1 MYKNNQRTQHNE
13 CLICQKKIDNRP
25 SIVHIV
31 QSLPLC
37 LDCIHQFD
45 IINKTIDFYHYP
57 LTILYYYNTF
67 FQSLL
72 YQYKGLYDYALK
84 DTFLCLFLKEFKE
97 YYHDYIIVLAPSS
110 LEDNK
115 VRLFNP
121 NEAIAL
127 TFSHN
132 IFTGL
137 YKKEKY
143 KQSNLSYHER
153 QKVKEKIGIYN
164 GGLLTNK
171 KVLIFDD
178 VITSGSTLLTC
189 LSLVESYHP
198 QKIELFVLSTRHSSF
213 L

>member
-1 MYKNNQRTQHNE
+1 MYKNNQKTQYNE
-13 CLICQKKIDNRP
+13 CLICQKNLYNKP
-25 SIVHIV
+25 SIVHMI

-37 LDCIHQFD
+37 LECIHQLD

-84 DTFLCLFLKEFKE
+84 DTFLCLFLEEFKE
-97 YYHDYIIVLAPSS
+97 YYQDYIIVLAPSS
-110 LEDNK
+110 LEDNQI
-115 VRLFNP
+115 RLFNP

-153 QKVKEKIGIYN
+153 LNVKEKIGIHN
-164 GGLLTNK
+164 GDILTNQ

-178 VITSGSTLLTC
+178 VITSGSTLHTC

-198 QKIELFVLSTRHSSF
+198 HQIELFVLSTRNAQF